1 MTPRLTAVQLEE
13 FRSSIWDYYQHHR
26 RSMPWRETADPYH
39 IFVSEVMLQQT
50 QVARVRQ
57 KYADFL
63 QRFPSWHELAVARLA
78 DVVQQWQGLGYNRRA
93 RFLHQ
98 AAGEVVS
105 RFACGLPADQ
115 QLLATLPGIGHN
127 TAGAI
132 CAFAFGMPVVFI
144 ETNIRRVYIHF
155 FFDGRYKVSDT
166 QLLPLI
172 EQTLDRSDPR
182 QWYFALMDYGA
193 TLKAHGSNPNRRSAH
208 YSRQPGFEG
217 SRRQLRGAVLR
228 LLVSGQRLAL
238 ADIAAAVGEQHAGS
252 LESVLSDLE
261 NEGFL
266 AAEQAY
272 YYLR

>member
-1 MTPRLTAVQLEE
+1 MTPRLTALQLKD
-13 FRSSIWDYYQHHR
+13 FRSSIWDYYRHHR
-26 RSMPWRETADPYH
+26 RPMPWRETADPYH

-50 QVARVRQ
+50 QVARVLQ
-57 KYADFL
+57 KYADFP
-63 QRFPSWHELAVARLA
+63 QRLPSWHELAEARLA
-78 DVVQQWQGLGYNRRA
+78 EVVQQWQGLGYNRRA

-105 RFACGLPADQ
+105 RFACRLPADQ
-115 QLLATLPGIGHN
+115 RLLATLPGIGHN
-127 TAGAI
+127 SAGAI

-144 ETNIRRVYIHF
+144 ETNIRRVFIHF
-155 FFDGRYKVSDT
+155 FFDGRCKVSDV
-166 QLLPLI
+166 QLLPLV

-193 TLKAHGSNPNRRSAH
+193 TLKARGSNPNRRSAH
-208 YSRQPGFEG
+208 YSRQPSFEG

-228 LLVSGQRLAL
+228 LLVSGERLAP
-238 ADIAAAVGEQHAGS
+238 AEIAAAVGEQRAGC

-266 AAEQAY
+266 AAEQAR